1 MIYDRSRDDTW
12 RISLFQ
18 NNMCGLGGVQK
29 RGLLLVNDN
38 RMGREERG
46 EGGLVRKQAL

>member
-12 RISLFQ
+12 RISLLQ
-18 NNMCGLGGVQK
+18 NNVWSLGGVPK

-38 RMGREERG
+38 RMGKEERG
-46 EGGLVRKQAL
+46 EGVGE